1 MQRTLSAKNINHAK
15 GGCVMAA
22 ALKLLPLFTLVMPGM
37 AARILFKN
45 EVPKIFRLREYYWF
59 NKSLLSRLIKITY
72 IYFRLVV
79 RIPTNAKSFVQ

>member
-1 MQRTLSAKNINHAK
+1 MASYSFLGNSATNFVCQNINHAK

-45 EVPKIFRLREYYWF
+45 EVPKYCVIRSIIGTMNNY
-59 NKSLLSRLIKITY
+59 IK
-72 IYFRLVV
+72 
-79 RIPTNAKSFVQ
+79 